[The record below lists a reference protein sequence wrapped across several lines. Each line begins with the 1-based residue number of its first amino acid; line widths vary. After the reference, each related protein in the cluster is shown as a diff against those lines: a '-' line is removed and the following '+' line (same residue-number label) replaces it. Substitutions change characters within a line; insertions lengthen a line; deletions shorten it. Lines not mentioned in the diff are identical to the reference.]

1 MPDIPWNEGGAIL
14 ALANM
19 RERRGQQKLQ
29 AISGITGSV
38 GSMISAYRTQKDL
51 DQQKQNELDALAR
64 SYQTPEEA
72 AAQAA
77 AAGDQQQNDTP
88 TVDKTQPA
96 KPVEQQSVGS
106 HEGVGQGVPWAPNPN
121 APAWT
126 PVTWNEP
133 QETASP
139 GTKTATD
146 VQTSKQPSGAKPE
159 APTQDNTANTGAPA
173 TKDQATATPPEAPSA
188 TALDR
193 MGTFAKGIPGKA
205 YSALSNLAGSR
216 FAHRIGDI
224 FGVSDPW
231 RENID
236 HKIALMQG
244 RALAEQRE
252 AKLLGLMNPLMGR
265 VEGVG
270 GIRTAAPNLAA
281 GISPDDWKLYPPHF
295 GQSAGATQ
303 WAIRLEAMK
312 DPNGPAAAA
321 VKMYDYV
328 QMYKSLPPI
337 AKLGEW
343 LSNMPPEQRQNAWKI
358 YSAMHAAGWGGPE
371 TTEEA
376 MRSLDNPAGA
386 GGPPPE
392 LSETFGFGQGGTPK
406 PSGGGDGG
414 GGRDRPS
421 ADDPIPN
428 TPENGVDPLDS
439 RFKAAEE
446 RYPILKR
453 FPGLLQGQMEQES
466 RFHRGRVSSK
476 GAMGP
481 SQFMPGTWERYAKGK
496 DPNDADAAID
506 AQAHY
511 MSDLLLKHKGNVRA
525 ALGEYYGGGPGSQYV
540 DDVLTRTQKYAH
552 VTSEGTTAPLH
563 KLATRGQK
571 PKPNV
576 DFNKPP
582 RRTAGAGGAKPNV
595 EFNKPP
601 AGKPPEKT
609 SSLGPNIRSGMI
621 SSLQG

>member
-38 GSMISAYRTQKDL
+38 GSMIADYR
-51 DQQKQNELDALAR
+51 QQKQLDDQKQQELDALQR

-77 AAGDQQQNDTP
+77 AAGDQQRNDTP

-96 KPVEQQSVGS
+96 KDVDQQSVGS
-106 HEGVGQGVPWAPNPN
+106 HEGIGHGVPWAPDPN

-126 PVTWNEP
+126 PVNWNEP

-173 TKDQATATPPEAPSA
+173 TKDQATATPPEDPNA
-188 TALDR
+188 TALDK
-193 MGTFAKGIPGKA
+193 MGTFAKGLPGKA
-205 YSALSNLAGSR
+205 YSALSSLAGSR
-216 FAHRIGDI
+216 FAHRVGDI

-236 HKIALMQG
+236 HRIALLQG
-244 RALAEQRE
+244 RAMAEQRE

-281 GISPDDWKLYPPHF
+281 GINPDQWRLYPPHF

-337 AKLGEW
+337 AKMGEW
-343 LSNMPPEQRQNAWKI
+343 LSQMTPEQRQNAWKL
-358 YSAMHAAGWGGPE
+358 YTAMHAAGWGGPE

-376 MRSLDNPAGA
+376 MHALDNPAGA

-392 LSETFGFGQGGTPK
+392 LSETFGFGQNAMVRTDTGTTTGPPGTVPTRTNNPGDIMVTEWTKAQPGYAGVGPKKKDGGNIALFDTPEHGAMAMEKLLHRPMYQRRTVGDALTLWSHGGYKNVKISRETGIDLNRPMSSLTPEESKRLTYAMARAEGYQFGGEGTAALPGGTK
-406 PSGGGDGG
+406 P
-414 GGRDRPS
+414 P
-421 ADDPIPN
+421 A
-428 TPENGVDPLDS
+428 
-439 RFKAAEE
+439 
-446 RYPILKR
+446 
-453 FPGLLQGQMEQES
+453 
-466 RFHRGRVSSK
+466 RG
-476 GAMGP
+476 
-481 SQFMPGTWERYAKGK
+481 
-496 DPNDADAAID
+496 
-506 AQAHY
+506 
-511 MSDLLLKHKGNVRA
+511 
-525 ALGEYYGGGPGSQYV
+525 
-540 DDVLTRTQKYAH
+540 
-552 VTSEGTTAPLH
+552 PLH
-563 KLATRGQK
+563 GLATRGQK
-571 PKPNV
+571 PHV

-582 RRTAGAGGAKPNV
+582 QRTAGAGGPKPHV
-595 EFNKPP
+595 DFNKPP
-601 AGKPPEKT
+601 AGKPPAGKPPERT
-609 SSLGPNIRSGMI
+609 SSLGPNISSGMI